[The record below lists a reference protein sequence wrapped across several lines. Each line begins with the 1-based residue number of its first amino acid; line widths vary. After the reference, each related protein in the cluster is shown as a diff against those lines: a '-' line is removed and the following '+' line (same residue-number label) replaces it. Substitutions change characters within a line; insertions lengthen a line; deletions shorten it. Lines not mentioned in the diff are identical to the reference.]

1 MTSNNHMLIAHASS
15 HTSYDGADIST
26 TAVTGL
32 ITLEDV
38 METLMQQEIW
48 DETDI
53 EIGVGADGST
63 GLRRGGPRVDVAN
76 FLATL
81 EHKLNHSQVSYHSQA
96 GTARGGVGGGFTCGM

>member
-1 MTSNNHMLIAHASS
+1 MTSNNHMLIAHESA
-15 HTSYDGADIST
+15 HTAYDGADIAS

-48 DETDI
+48 DETDQ
-53 EIGVGADGST
+53 EVGPGVDGST
-63 GLRRGGPRVDVAN
+63 GQRRGGPRVDVAN

-81 EHKLNHSQVSYHSQA
+81 EHKLNHSQVKAYI
-96 GTARGGVGGGFTCGM
+96 GGVRGSGWPS

>member
-15 HTSYDGADIST
+15 NSTYDGADISG

-53 EIGVGADGST
+53 EIGVDTIT
-63 GLRRGGPRVDVAN
+63 GVRRGGPRVDVAN

-81 EHKLNHSQVSYHSQA
+81 EHKLNHSQVSNLAFSLSQNT
-96 GTARGGVGGGFTCGM
+96 GLN